1 VFYNKEDQWEI
12 PGERQG
18 KIMEP
23 FFVLMKLP
31 GQANEAFYIM
41 SPYTPRNR
49 DNMIGWV
56 AANSDPEKYGERT
69 VYLFPKERVVLGPEQ
84 ISAQINQDAVISPQL
99 SLWNQ
104 RGSVAIF
111 GNMLVIPIKDSIVYI
126 QPLYLQAEQTA
137 IPELTRVIV
146 VYADRV
152 EMENSLEAALLKVFG
167 QQNAGNSSAVGGV
180 SSDTTG
186 GAVGGS
192 GAGQGSRTDV
202 AQAKQLYLDAIAA
215 QRKGDWATYGSKVQ
229 ELGTVLSRLAAQ
241 EGTSTPKK

>member
-23 FFVLMKLP
+23 FFVLMRLP
-31 GQANEAFYIM
+31 GQTEESFYIM

-69 VYLFPKERVVLGPEQ
+69 VFLFPKERVILGPEQ
-84 ISAQINQDAVISPQL
+84 VSARINQDALISPQL

-104 RGSVAIF
+104 RGSAAIF
-111 GNMLVIPIKDSIVYI
+111 GNMIVIPIKNSIVYI
-126 QPLYLQAEQTA
+126 QPLYLQAEKTA

-152 EMENSLEAALLKVFG
+152 EMESTLEAALLKVFG
-167 QQNAGNSSAVGGV
+167 QESGGTAGGGGA
-180 SSDTTG
+180 SGETTG
-186 GAVGGS
+186 TA
-192 GAGQGSRTDV
+192 GAGQQGSDI
-202 AQAKQLYLDAIAA
+202 AAAKKLYLEAIDA
-215 QRKGDWATYGSKVQ
+215 QRKGDWATYGSKVDQ
-229 ELGTVLSRLAAQ
+229 LGKVLNRLASQ
-241 EGTSTPKK
+241 EGTAAPK